1 MAIIS
6 NNDRYEGSTSRMVG
20 FGGDK
25 LILDNRAMN
34 SDMVQINSN
43 TVDIPGHAQELIAG
57 EYACFNNL
65 MVPKKHTSSYPI
77 KPTRVDV
84 SADNPVFG
92 RTYWTDPTKPDE
104 NYIRSNVYDTTG
116 VKGKTPNKL
125 HKVNDKGDIILSTSN
140 DTMFGE
146 IIDANEDYIY
156 TLEYDGT
163 NYYNYIR
170 WYDRKSLSSNGL
182 VIYGSYAHLIQVLD
196 RTNTDIFMVDP
207 FKAKPYRFDKT
218 QTSDYKIVD
227 LQPKSSSTI
236 DLPTSSYS
244 VMGTINF
251 TPKMKNGWHYR
262 VIATSDRQNQPLQFD
277 ALTINPKTLEY
288 DTVSGTKMEIVW
300 SQDCLE
306 ELKTYRLATSGYDN
320 YTLFR
325 AYKISDT
332 IFVVFKGQAT
342 TQATTL
348 GSDKKTAVYVCQ
360 VDEAKPDK
368 VTVLRA
374 KYLDYLYLED
384 VIRYDNDKFI
394 LVQEAVASHM
404 YKFNYD
410 TNDFILAWNIPTPN
424 IVSCCYYN
432 NVFWWLNG
440 STKELNYETEANTLT
455 IQDRFDVEEITLQ
468 DETSSATA
476 NYYISVYDSGSNRVE
491 KNVKL
496 ICQGPGTFNND
507 LKELTITTSLDD
519 DYQVPV
525 KITSAGQFFINVTI
539 LS

>member
-6 NNDRYEGSTSRMVG
+6 NNDRYEGATSRMVG

-25 LILDNRAMN
+25 LILDNRAMD
-34 SDMVQINSN
+34 SDMIQINSK

-65 MVPKKHTSSYPI
+65 MTPKKYTSSYPI
-77 KPTRVDV
+77 KPTQIDV
-84 SADNPVFG
+84 SIDNPVFG
-92 RTYWTDPTKPDE
+92 KTYWTDPTKPDE
-104 NYIRSNVYDTTG
+104 HYVRSNVYAVMADSP
-116 VKGKTPNKL
+116 VNNL
-125 HKVNDKGDIILSTSN
+125 HKLNDKGDVLITASN
-140 DTMFGE
+140 NTMFGE

-156 TLEYDGT
+156 TLEYDST
-163 NYYNYIR
+163 HYNYLR
-170 WYDRKSLSSNGL
+170 WYDRRSLTSNHLSISGT
-182 VIYGSYAHLIQVLD
+182 YAHLIQVLD
-196 RTNTDIFMVDP
+196 RTNTDIFMYDP
-207 FKAKPYRFDKT
+207 FVAKPYRFDKT
-218 QTSDYKIVD
+218 QISDYKTLS
-227 LQPKSSSTI
+227 LQPKSGTTT
-236 DLPTSSYS
+236 DLQTSSYS
-244 VMGTINF
+244 AMATINF

-262 VIATSDRQNQPLQFD
+262 VAAFDDNKNQPLQFE
-277 ALTINPKTLEY
+277 AITINTNTLEY
-288 DTVSGTKMEIVW
+288 DTVVKGNMEVAW
-300 SQDCLE
+300 GADCLE
-306 ELKTYRLATSGYDN
+306 ELKTFTVVGSGYTN
-320 YTLFR
+320 QTIFR

-332 IFVVFKGQAT
+332 LFVVFKGQAT

-348 GSDKKTAVYVCQ
+348 GSDKKTAMYVCQ
-360 VDEAKPDK
+360 VDEAKQNK

-374 KYLDYLYLED
+374 RYFDYLYLED
-384 VIRYDNDKFI
+384 IIRYDNDKFI
-394 LVQEAVASHM
+394 FVQEDVASHM

-410 TNDFILAWNIPTPN
+410 TNDFTLSWNIPTPN

-468 DETSSATA
+468 DESSVATA
-476 NYYISVYDSGSNRVE
+476 NYYISVYDSNSTRVE

-507 LKELTITTSLDD
+507 LKELTIQTSLDD

-525 KITSAGQFFINVTI
+525 KINSAGQFFINVTI